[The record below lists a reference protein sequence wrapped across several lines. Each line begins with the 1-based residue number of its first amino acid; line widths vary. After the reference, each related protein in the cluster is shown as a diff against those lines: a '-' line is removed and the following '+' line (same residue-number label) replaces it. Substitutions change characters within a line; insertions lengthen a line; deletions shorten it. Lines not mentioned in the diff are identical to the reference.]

1 VAPRRHL
8 TLQVLLSAL
17 AVAGALLGLNNR
29 PDVDLTAGTP
39 VQHLTALQVIESLQP
54 PSKATRDLYATA
66 CGLPTRYCVLRSS
79 SRPAEL
85 AEDLVDMLLDKG
97 ARRVDGHC
105 PRGRQVEAM
114 ECHQRLELNGVGLL
128 VTAGDEVGVGT
139 RVPTFA
145 ALHVVGDEVL
155 LEQRAAPLA
164 SLKLLGLVPDGFGSA
179 SCVQKR
185 GAGCAEYRGVYSTP
199 GALRGVAQVWRVR
212 FASLGYRPD
221 ADSCARRTCLLA
233 ASRFRSFAGQ
243 DAMSVVVNLSDAG
256 DGRVVQRLLV
266 TVPEAPVTAP

>member
-1 VAPRRHL
+1 
-8 TLQVLLSAL
+8 VLLSVL
-17 AVAGALLGLNNR
+17 AVAGALLGLQNR

-39 VQHLTALQVIESLQP
+39 VQHLTALQVIETLQP
-54 PSKATRDLYATA
+54 PTKATRDLYATA

-85 AEDLVDMLLDKG
+85 AEDLVEMLLDKG

-105 PRGRQVEAM
+105 PRDRHIEA
-114 ECHQRLELNGVGLL
+114 EQCHQRLELNGVGL
-128 VTAGDEVGVGT
+128 VVSAGNEVGAGT

-145 ALHVVGDEVL
+145 GLYVVGDEALVG
-155 LEQRAAPLA
+155 QRAAPLA
-164 SLKLLGLVPDGFGSA
+164 SLKLLGLVPDGFGTA
-179 SCVQKR
+179 ACVQKR
-185 GAGCAEYRGVYSTP
+185 GAGCGEYRGVYSTP
-199 GALRGVAQVWRVR
+199 GTLHGVAQVWRVR

-221 ADSCARRTCLLA
+221 ADSCARRTCLLG

-243 DAMSVVVNLSDAG
+243 DAMSVAVRLSDAG

-266 TVPEAPVTAP
+266 IVPGAPVTAP